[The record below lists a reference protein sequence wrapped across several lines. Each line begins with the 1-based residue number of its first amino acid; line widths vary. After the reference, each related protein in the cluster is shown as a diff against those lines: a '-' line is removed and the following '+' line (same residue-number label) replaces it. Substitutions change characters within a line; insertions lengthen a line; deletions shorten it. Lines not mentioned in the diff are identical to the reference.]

1 MPDDGGDGMP
11 MPTGLGNFKGVM
23 LCNRPDIVAPKT
35 KDPTELP
42 PFYSAVAPGALEPP
56 GMLHPTTLNPLAQKK
71 DVPEAFKRHRKMLVE
86 MQDNLNASKSEDFL
100 KSKAKEEQVVGHREK
115 CADQRQAVRDA
126 LRDAEEGAQTKNNP
140 KFLNKL
146 RDAVAVSEDRLAM
159 DVGEMNKT
167 NMAGSAN
174 SSSSSKVVANK
185 TSSSKPAWAL
195 TKKQKEEMEEQEVA
209 DLLSF
214 ANNLNFEEY
223 VEDLEFRQ
231 ALSALKGRATDLLS
245 RTEKKFQQDLQLKKQ
260 ELIAEVTAE
269 NLSELEDL
277 SAQKG
282 PQAVAVMSGVSQSV
296 SQRGVNVKNT
306 QEEASEYY
314 STEPES
320 EQTVSSVSSFSSYG
334 YATLRRKKE
343 EAEKLQKKAS
353 VEGGKADGDEEE
365 DEAASSVAS
374 TSSKR
379 EQAAEILREKPE
391 MKAIHS
397 KESIV
402 KMVEKLA
409 AGIEEMSKKPANR
422 MPLIVLSDDHH
433 PVQREQ
439 LDPKKVAYLY
449 RSPAI

>member
-1 MPDDGGDGMP
+1 
-11 MPTGLGNFKGVM
+11 
-23 LCNRPDIVAPKT
+23 
-35 KDPTELP
+35 
-42 PFYSAVAPGALEPP
+42 
-56 GMLHPTTLNPLAQKK
+56 
-71 DVPEAFKRHRKMLVE
+71 MLVE